1 MPGTSYFAPLLRELE
16 TSPLASSAAPALATA
31 TSGGAS
37 GSASSSAAAAAVDAA
52 SLNFTAFVP
61 GASGVVGL
69 SLGGANLAQSSYA
82 VGHAEATQLRAVL
95 RTAHAYAPSDGY
107 HDRNAVLVAFQLS
120 DAEGN
125 TAVERSGLAV
135 RLVLTNVAIGGNT
148 ETSSNCPSPD
158 AASGLATC
166 SCTVPAG
173 WFSTVAAG
181 SVSARLEV
189 RYGHGAGPLRLE
201 QPAGS
206 VVLHR
211 TPAHSA
217 LDATGMTLALPASP
231 RFVGDRFTARASASL
246 VGVTYKLRSWYVAF
260 HYDAALLRLDSHQR
274 DALWGDA
281 TVNTDEAGVL
291 KMLVLSPANGDADAG
306 SALLGGRDIPIATLT
321 FVVQAAAAGTHGAA
335 VSLSIL
341 SMTNFGTVSFVENHD
356 ALVLDG
362 RDGGHAAGQ
371 LEVEAAAAAG
381 LFAYFAGGSTWL
393 QNTAP
398 LTGAEVSK
406 GVLVRSASTRPA
418 DADSSDAAATCTSDA
433 GSTVLTLSGCTAVGT
448 AAASEGGAA
457 TITAVANGLSVSI
470 ALPNP
475 NPNPNPS
482 PSPNPNPNPYP

>member
-1 MPGTSYFAPLLRELE
+1 MVCAVPGTSYFAPLLRELE

-31 TSGGAS
+31 TSGGTS

-135 RLVLTNVAIGGNT
+135 RLVLTNMAIGGST

-173 WFSTVAAG
+173 WFSTAAAG
-181 SVSARLEV
+181 TVSARLEV
-189 RYGHGAGPLRLE
+189 RYGAGYGRLRLE

-206 VVLHR
+206 IVLHCAP
-211 TPAHSA
+211 THAA
-217 LDATGMTLALPASP
+217 LDVTGMTLALPASP

-246 VGVTYKLRSWYVAF
+246 VGITYKLRSWYVAF
-260 HYDAALLRLDSHQR
+260 HY
-274 DALWGDA
+274 
-281 TVNTDEAGVL
+281 
-291 KMLVLSPANGDADAG
+291 
-306 SALLGGRDIPIATLT
+306 
-321 FVVQAAAAGTHGAA
+321 AAA
-335 VSLSIL
+335 
-341 SMTNFGTVSFVENHD
+341 
-356 ALVLDG
+356 
-362 RDGGHAAGQ
+362 
-371 LEVEAAAAAG
+371 
-381 LFAYFAGGSTWL
+381 
-393 QNTAP
+393 
-398 LTGAEVSK
+398 
-406 GVLVRSASTRPA
+406 
-418 DADSSDAAATCTSDA
+418 
-433 GSTVLTLSGCTAVGT
+433 
-448 AAASEGGAA
+448 
-457 TITAVANGLSVSI
+457 
-470 ALPNP
+470 
-475 NPNPNPS
+475 
-482 PSPNPNPNPYP
+482 

>member
-107 HDRNAVLVAFQLS
+107 HDRNAVLVALQLS

-135 RLVLTNVAIGGNT
+135 RLVLTNMAIGGNAE

-260 HYDAALLRLDSHQR
+260 HYDAALLRLDSHQQ

-321 FVVQAAAAGTHGAA
+321 FVVQAAAASTHGAA

-433 GSTVLTLSGCTAVGT
+433 GSTVLTLSGCTALGT

-457 TITAVANGLSVSI
+457 TITALVSI
-470 ALPNP
+470 A
-475 NPNPNPS
+475 
-482 PSPNPNPNPYP
+482 

>member
-1 MPGTSYFAPLLRELE
+1 MVCAVPGTSYFAPLLRELE

-31 TSGGAS
+31 TSGGTS
-37 GSASSSAAAAAVDAA
+37 GPASSSAAAAAAVDAA

-69 SLGGANLAQSSYA
+69 SLAGASLAQSSYA

-95 RTAHAYAPSDGY
+95 RTAHAYALSDGY

-135 RLVLTNVAIGGNT
+135 RLVLTNMATGGNA

-173 WFSTVAAG
+173 WFSTAAAG

-189 RYGHGAGPLRLE
+189 YYGHGAGPLRLE

-211 TPAHSA
+211 APVHSA

-246 VGVTYKLRSWYVAF
+246 IGVTYKLRSWYVAF
-260 HYDAALLRLDSHQR
+260 YYDAALLRLDSHQQ

-291 KMLVLSPANGDADAG
+291 KMLVLSPANGDADAD
-306 SALLGGRDIPIATLT
+306 SALLGGRDIPLATLT
-321 FVVQAAAAGTHGAA
+321 FVVQAAAAGTHGSA

-341 SMTNFGTVSFVENHD
+341 SMTNFGTVTFVENRD

-362 RDGGHAAGQ
+362 RDVGHATGQ

-381 LFAYFAGGSTWL
+381 MFAYFAGGSTWL

-398 LTGAEVSK
+398 LTGADVSK

-418 DADSSDAAATCTSDA
+418 DADSSDATATCTSDA
-433 GSTVLTLSGCTAVGT
+433 GSTVLTLSGCTALGT

-457 TITAVANGLSVSI
+457 TITALVNDLSVSV
-470 ALPNP
+470 AWPKP
-475 NPNPNPS
+475 RPRPRS
-482 PSPNPNPNPYP
+482 